1 MAGKFGAR
9 PVGAILLYG
18 LRHLLDAYPSHI
30 GDFRVDRLHFLYEL
44 LLRRSYEVEHPLWSL
59 DLIDLLQNVN
69 GPDYLYRATERV
81 GVRANYH
88 AFGPIDLNAGKDA
101 VPDLPAHVDAAYGA
115 VLHSDNPIVVGG
127 HLRHIVHAVHGT
139 CRPGRHI
146 ETGDLADGAEER
158 DHCCQVVGT
167 HVSHRAATLLIIE
180 QGIRVP
186 ILVTGRHKVDG
197 KPDNLT
203 NSVFVN
209 ELATGLNARAKES
222 LRSTAYQQ
230 IALLCHLD
238 KDIGFFLCL
247 YQRFLAIDMLA
258 SLQNALVE
266 LKVGGGDRQIYDV
279 VLTTKGCH
287 PNFWRNRV
295 HAFDLSADLFDSL
308 AKMKTDYIDVYY
320 LHRDDIHTTV
330 AELMDELNWHYKEGR
345 IKAFGAANWSYERI
359 AEANAYARA
368 NGLQPMVIAE
378 EHYSIAEQIND
389 PFRQGSGTVSGPK
402 NAKARKWFVEN
413 NIPIASYS
421 CLSGGFLSGRVT
433 REQFEADPESVHR
446 GMRHAYCYD
455 INFRRLERV
464 EQLAKE
470 KGCSVAQIALAYT
483 MSGELDVF
491 PIIGARTPEEVQ
503 SCVEA
508 LDIHLTQAECDWLDL
523 TSDER

>member
-1 MAGKFGAR
+1 M
-9 PVGAILLYG
+9 
-18 LRHLLDAYPSHI
+18 
-30 GDFRVDRLHFLYEL
+30 
-44 LLRRSYEVEHPLWSL
+44 
-59 DLIDLLQNVN
+59 
-69 GPDYLYRATERV
+69 
-81 GVRANYH
+81 
-88 AFGPIDLNAGKDA
+88 
-101 VPDLPAHVDAAYGA
+101 
-115 VLHSDNPIVVGG
+115 
-127 HLRHIVHAVHGT
+127 
-139 CRPGRHI
+139 
-146 ETGDLADGAEER
+146 
-158 DHCCQVVGT
+158 
-167 HVSHRAATLLIIE
+167 
-180 QGIRVP
+180 
-186 ILVTGRHKVDG
+186 
-197 KPDNLT
+197 
-203 NSVFVN
+203 
-209 ELATGLNARAKES
+209 
-222 LRSTAYQQ
+222 
-230 IALLCHLD
+230 
-238 KDIGFFLCL
+238 
-247 YQRFLAIDMLA
+247 
-258 SLQNALVE
+258 
-266 LKVGGGDRQIYDV
+266 
-279 VLTTKGCH
+279 
-287 PNFWRNRV
+287 